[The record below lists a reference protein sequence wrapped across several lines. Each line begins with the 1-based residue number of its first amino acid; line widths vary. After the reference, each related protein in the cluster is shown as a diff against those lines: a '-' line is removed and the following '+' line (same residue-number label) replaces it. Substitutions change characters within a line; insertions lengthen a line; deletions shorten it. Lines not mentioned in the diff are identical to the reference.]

1 MGSHS
6 ETPNTQHPKHQAIRM
21 KLGGVLLSSLL
32 SLFPGSFC
40 DPEAEELRRVK
51 EGQEYKLPQQK
62 PRQGKGLQLSDN
74 ILEEEFT
81 DCRRG
86 EGTQSLHQF
95 TTEDIEKQHNVS
107 LSDYRGQV
115 LLVVN
120 LASF

>member
-32 SLFPGSFC
+32 SLLPRSLC

-74 ILEEEFT
+74 ILE
-81 DCRRG
+81 
-86 EGTQSLHQF
+86 
-95 TTEDIEKQHNVS
+95 KQHNVS

>member
-1 MGSHS
+1 MGVTQRHP
-6 ETPNTQHPKHQAIRM
+6 TLNTPKHQAIRM

-32 SLFPGSFC
+32 SLLPRSLC

-51 EGQEYKLPQQK
+51 EGEEYKLPQQK
-62 PRQGKGLQLSDN
+62 PRQGRGLQLSDS
-74 ILEEEFT
+74 ILEEEFR

-86 EGTQSLHQF
+86 EGTHSLHQF